1 MYAASSATKIG
12 RCSHR
17 QKRKKCGSVGRRM
30 KANLWHT
37 EKDQLQEQDK
47 SLVKWGS
54 KGMRQRLR
62 PAKLRRQAVIEAD
75 VRPF

>member
-1 MYAASSATKIG
+1 
-12 RCSHR
+12 
-17 QKRKKCGSVGRRM
+17 M

-62 PAKLRRQAVIEAD
+62 PAELRRQAVVEAD
-75 VRPF
+75 FRPF